1 MVRYELQ
8 RLPGAPKQ
16 YGTMAPGTELMA
28 LLDSLRLHNNV
39 KVRLNGRELNDDFDL
54 SFKLRAGDVVAVFDQ
69 PESGGLIKTLLNP
82 VEHLNPIRF
91 TKKVMSGLTGQQ
103 TASSP
108 SISTGESPNNDAT
121 GQTNRAR
128 LYKGRPNIYGQCR
141 VYPDLIQQAL
151 FEYIDNNKYITEWFE
166 VGFGKYTITSVRYSE
181 SNLGSLAGAS
191 YQIFD
196 PGVTIG
202 TIDVGYQFDD
212 VDNEEVPGLNESEDF
227 PAQTATTTAPTAML
241 IESNQLKATVLSN
254 DDNFS
259 YFAALAVPHP
269 VTFVINATWNAGG
282 GPVTRDVT
290 GSGNIVYSE
299 SYIGEDTQS
308 YTTFYLGDMTG
319 EITTLPSDATLNLTL
334 FTLNDQTPLVI
345 GPSVSPLEST
355 QIWVHVM
362 VQLGATSGTSR
373 YRIRF
378 WKVDDNNNQIPGTAE
393 QYDYFFD
400 NDFQVTTRYFRTTH
414 KFSPAAGTGRYAVT
428 IERLDNSNDGNVVT
442 LMAIHAVNTR
452 ANVVYPEDTIARVT
466 IKGSNN
472 SNSNRE
478 QKYNMLAQR
487 HTISYDRTTGQIDYT
502 LRPSRSFA
510 DAALHEW
517 IVIGKQDVSSIDV
530 ATLYAIADSITVP
543 ELGYFDYTF
552 SDEKLSLGERIRTIC
567 NAARVDGNNI
577 GDVLTFWRDEKVSY
591 PDAVFARSN
600 MFFDEYKVSW
610 QMSLPGGYDGVTVDY
625 VDPLTNKKSYVYLQ
639 IDAGGIREV
648 EDATVNASQISL
660 DGCRNRTQAVDR
672 AWLEAQRLLY
682 SRMSMTV
689 KVLETEQVVRGAVA
703 QCPDMYDN
711 RQQNGY
717 LTGRNGDIFTTSER
731 IDFSFG
737 DMWVVM
743 TDSLGNFRGRW
754 RAYPVS
760 GTAKAFQAAADA
772 FELNIYNGADCQV
785 ASRYFI
791 ATDSE
796 LNSTIWRVETAK
808 PNGDYTQTLTLSEYS
823 DSIYP

>member
-16 YGTMAPGTELMA
+16 YGTSQPGTELIA

-69 PESGGLIKTLLNP
+69 PESGGLLKTLLNP

-166 VGFGKYTITSVRYSE
+166 VGYGKYTISSVRYSE

-196 PGVTIG
+196 PGATIG

-282 GPVTRDVT
+282 GPVTRNVT

-319 EITTLPSDATLNLTL
+319 EITTLPGDATLNLTL

-414 KFSPAAGTGRYAVT
+414 KFSPAAGAGRYAVT

-517 IVIGKQDVSSIDV
+517 VVIGKQDVSSIDV

-660 DGCRNRTQAVDR
+660 DGCRNRAQALDR

-682 SRMSMTV
+682 SRLSMTV
-689 KVLETEQVVRGAVA
+689 KVLETEQVVRGAVV

-711 RQQNGY
+711 KQQNGY

-731 IDFSFG
+731 IDFSLG

-754 RAYPVS
+754 RAYPVT
-760 GTAKAFQAAADA
+760 GNAKAFQSAADA
-772 FELNIYNGADCQV
+772 FDLNIYNGSDCQV

-791 ATDSE
+791 ATDTE
-796 LNSTIWRVETAK
+796 LNSSIWRVETAK

-823 DSIYP
+823 DAIYP

>member
-16 YGTMAPGTELMA
+16 YGTTAPGTELIA

-166 VGFGKYTITSVRYSE
+166 VGYGKYTISSVRYSE

-196 PGVTIG
+196 PGATIG

-452 ANVVYPEDTIARVT
+452 ANVVYPDDTIARVT

-478 QKYNMLAQR
+478 QKYNMLAHR

-517 IVIGKQDVSSIDV
+517 VVIGKQDVSSIDV

-543 ELGYFDYTF
+543 ELSYFDYTF

-577 GDVLTFWRDEKVSY
+577 GDVLTFWRDEKVTY

-672 AWLEAQRLLY
+672 AWLEARRLLY

-689 KVLETEQVVRGAVA
+689 KVLETEQVVRGAVV

-743 TDSLGNFRGRW
+743 NDSLGNFRGRW

-772 FELNIYNGADCQV
+772 FDLNIYNGADCQV

>member
-16 YGTMAPGTELMA
+16 YGTTAPGTELIA

-166 VGFGKYTITSVRYSE
+166 VGFGKYTISSVRYSE

-196 PGVTIG
+196 PGATIG

-319 EITTLPSDATLNLTL
+319 EITTLPSDTTLNLTL

-452 ANVVYPEDTIARVT
+452 ANVVYPDDTIARVT

-478 QKYNMLAQR
+478 QKYNMLAHR

-517 IVIGKQDVSSIDV
+517 VVIGKQDVSSIDV
-530 ATLYAIADSITVP
+530 ATLYAIADSISVP

-577 GDVLTFWRDEKVSY
+577 GDVLTFWRDEKVTY

-639 IDAGGIREV
+639 IDASGIREV

-689 KVLETEQVVRGAVA
+689 KVLETEQVVRGAVV

-772 FELNIYNGADCQV
+772 FDLNIYNGADCQV

-791 ATDSE
+791 ATESE

>member
-16 YGTMAPGTELMA
+16 YGTAATGTELIA

-54 SFKLRAGDVVAVFDQ
+54 SFKLRAGDVVTVFDQ
-69 PESGGLIKTLLNP
+69 PESGGLLKTLLNP

-166 VGFGKYTITSVRYSE
+166 VGYGKYTISSVRYSE

-196 PGVTIG
+196 PGATIG

-282 GPVTRDVT
+282 GPVTRNVT

-319 EITTLPSDATLNLTL
+319 EITTLPGDATLNLTL

-414 KFSPAAGTGRYAVT
+414 KFSPAAGAGRYAVT

-517 IVIGKQDVSSIDV
+517 VVIGKQDVSSIDV

-660 DGCRNRTQAVDR
+660 DGCRNRAQALDR

-682 SRMSMTV
+682 SRLSMTV
-689 KVLETEQVVRGAVA
+689 KVLETEQVVRGAVV

-711 RQQNGY
+711 KQQNGY

-731 IDFSFG
+731 IDFSLG

-754 RAYPVS
+754 RAYPVT
-760 GTAKAFQAAADA
+760 GNAKAFQSAADA
-772 FELNIYNGADCQV
+772 FDLNIYNGSDCQV

-791 ATDSE
+791 ATDTE
-796 LNSTIWRVETAK
+796 LNSSIWRVETAK

-823 DSIYP
+823 DAIYP

>member
-1 MVRYELQ
+1 
-8 RLPGAPKQ
+8 
-16 YGTMAPGTELMA
+16 
-28 LLDSLRLHNNV
+28 NNV

-166 VGFGKYTITSVRYSE
+166 VGFGKYTISSVRYSE

-196 PGVTIG
+196 PGATIG

-282 GPVTRDVT
+282 GPVTRNVT

-319 EITTLPSDATLNLTL
+319 EVTTLPADATLNLTL

-428 IERLDNSNDGNVVT
+428 IERLDNS
-442 LMAIHAVNTR
+442 
-452 ANVVYPEDTIARVT
+452 
-466 IKGSNN
+466 
-472 SNSNRE
+472 
-478 QKYNMLAQR
+478 
-487 HTISYDRTTGQIDYT
+487 
-502 LRPSRSFA
+502 
-510 DAALHEW
+510 
-517 IVIGKQDVSSIDV
+517 
-530 ATLYAIADSITVP
+530 
-543 ELGYFDYTF
+543 
-552 SDEKLSLGERIRTIC
+552 
-567 NAARVDGNNI
+567 
-577 GDVLTFWRDEKVSY
+577 
-591 PDAVFARSN
+591 
-600 MFFDEYKVSW
+600 
-610 QMSLPGGYDGVTVDY
+610 
-625 VDPLTNKKSYVYLQ
+625 
-639 IDAGGIREV
+639 
-648 EDATVNASQISL
+648 
-660 DGCRNRTQAVDR
+660 
-672 AWLEAQRLLY
+672 
-682 SRMSMTV
+682 
-689 KVLETEQVVRGAVA
+689 
-703 QCPDMYDN
+703 
-711 RQQNGY
+711 
-717 LTGRNGDIFTTSER
+717 
-731 IDFSFG
+731 
-737 DMWVVM
+737 
-743 TDSLGNFRGRW
+743 
-754 RAYPVS
+754 
-760 GTAKAFQAAADA
+760 
-772 FELNIYNGADCQV
+772 
-785 ASRYFI
+785 
-791 ATDSE
+791 
-796 LNSTIWRVETAK
+796 
-808 PNGDYTQTLTLSEYS
+808 
-823 DSIYP
+823 

>member
-16 YGTMAPGTELMA
+16 HGTTAPGSELIA

-39 KVRLNGRELNDDFDL
+39 KVRLNGRELDDGFDL

-151 FEYIDNNKYITEWFE
+151 FEYVDNNKYITEWFE
-166 VGFGKYTITSVRYSE
+166 VGYGKYTISSVRYSE

-196 PGVTIG
+196 PGATIG

-269 VTFVINATWNAGG
+269 VTFVINATWNSGG
-282 GPVTRDVT
+282 GPVTRNVT

-319 EITTLPSDATLNLTL
+319 EITTLPSDAALNLTL

-345 GPSVSPLEST
+345 GPSVSPLAST

-414 KFSPAAGTGRYAVT
+414 KFSPGAGAGRYAVT

-452 ANVVYPEDTIARVT
+452 VDVVYPDDTIARVT

-510 DAALHEW
+510 DAVLHEW
-517 IVIGKQDVSSIDV
+517 VVIGKQDVSSIDV
-530 ATLYAIADSITVP
+530 ATLYAIADSISVP

-552 SDEKLSLGERIRTIC
+552 SDEKLSLGERIGIIC

-639 IDAGGIREV
+639 IDAGGIQEV

-660 DGCRNRTQAVDR
+660 DGCRNRSQAVDR
-672 AWLEAQRLLY
+672 AWLEAQRIMY

-689 KVLETEQVVRGAVA
+689 KVLETEQVVRGAVV

-760 GTAKAFQAAADA
+760 GTTKAFQAAADA
-772 FELNIYNGADCQV
+772 FDLNIYNGADCQV

-808 PNGDYTQTLTLSEYS
+808 PNGDYTQTITLSEYS